1 MLYGNW
7 VWRGSCEKSSES
19 VTWRVFD
26 MMCAAQVEVVRM
38 KRFGPGTVAS
48 RQKRRTLERF
58 VPPVGFRWNLEGWRF
73 LFPSAVSL
81 SARRSRRTKYL
92 LWTCLVACERRSEA
106 LSAAQNQQSFGCSYR
121 RGWCTVEQTQGH
133 KQPPSEGFQNKKS
146 ERRLRRERAGRH
158 FASVG
163 ARGGGAERGAEAL
176 MSYDRLSEARHRAE
190 RWEALWWRRRRLIQS
205 EWGLLL
211 SMNM

>member
-1 MLYGNW
+1 VLSFWDTAYFKWWKLWIYFSIVQIHINFQHVDMLYGNW

-121 RGWCTVEQTQGH
+121 RGWCTV
-133 KQPPSEGFQNKKS
+133 
-146 ERRLRRERAGRH
+146 
-158 FASVG
+158 
-163 ARGGGAERGAEAL
+163 
-176 MSYDRLSEARHRAE
+176 
-190 RWEALWWRRRRLIQS
+190 
-205 EWGLLL
+205 
-211 SMNM
+211 